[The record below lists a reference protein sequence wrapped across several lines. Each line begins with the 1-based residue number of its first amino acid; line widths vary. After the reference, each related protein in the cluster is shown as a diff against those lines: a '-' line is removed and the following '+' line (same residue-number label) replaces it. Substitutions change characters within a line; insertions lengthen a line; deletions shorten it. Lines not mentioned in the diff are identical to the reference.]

1 MRIFIRQK
9 VLVNK
14 IVIVLIMVGMDY
26 LKVIEIVLL

>member
-14 IVIVLIMVGMDY
+14 MFIVLIMVGMDY

>member
-9 VLVNK
+9 VLENK

>member
-9 VLVNK
+9 VLENK
-14 IVIVLIMVGMDY
+14 IVIVLIMVGIDY